1 MIDSRIYIKS
11 LNATEAGESNTN
23 DSYIL
28 IPKMFNASDFFGL
41 SSGNKLHFEAVD
53 PETGTKYNLRYEV
66 TSNTKEQRIYMLGI
80 FCRAKNLHAGDTI
93 SIEKLTLNNSTSFI
107 IRYRQQKKIVLLQK
121 IKGDYLIERNDI
133 GDTLFNQTFHF
144 TRNGEQ
150 VDFSLSY
157 KYHGKKR
164 NDSPDEYDFYEVLLV
179 SGQKLSD
186 ISKDQYVILDFNKN
200 AIVPFEKAT
209 EYRITQN

>member
-1 MIDSRIYIKS
+1 MIDSRVYIKS

-28 IPKMFNASDFFGL
+28 IPKMFNASEFFGL
-41 SSGNKLHFEAVD
+41 SSGNKLYFVAVD
-53 PETGTKYNLRYEV
+53 PETGTDYNLRYEV
-66 TSNTKEQRIYMLGI
+66 TSKTKEQRIYMLGL

-93 SIEKLTLNNSTSFI
+93 SIEKLTINNSTSFI
-107 IRYRQQKKIVLLQK
+107 IRYRQHKKIVLLQK
-121 IKGDYLIERNDI
+121 IKSDYLIERNDI
-133 GDTLFNQTFHF
+133 GDALLNKTFHF
-144 TRNGEQ
+144 ALSGKQ

-164 NDSPDEYDFYEVLLV
+164 NDSPDEYDFYEVILG

-186 ISKDQYVILDFNKN
+186 ISKDQYIIMDFNKN
-200 AIVPFEKAT
+200 TIVPFEKAT